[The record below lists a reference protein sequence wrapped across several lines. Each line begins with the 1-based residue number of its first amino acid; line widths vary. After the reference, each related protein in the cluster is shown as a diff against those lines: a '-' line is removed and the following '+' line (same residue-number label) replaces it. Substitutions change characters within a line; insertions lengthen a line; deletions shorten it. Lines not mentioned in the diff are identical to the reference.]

1 MPTLRLIEV
10 DGEFLT
16 IFLWLNC
23 GRTIAHDRVV
33 LVPHLIWRMP

>member
-23 GRTIAHDRVV
+23 GRTIAHDR
-33 LVPHLIWRMP
+33 LYWFPT